1 MVESTTGPEA
11 ITLILLLRFENL
23 QEFLLDPGVPKM
35 SRSPILSTA
44 KKVARKPS
52 SASRARVATSLA
64 VRRSSATASEV
75 NERLLKYTRVAVWE
89 GELAPLRVISVSPQH
104 LSFLSGL
111 KLGTAR
117 PQSWDDIIHPLDRER
132 VAQFFNTIEARSL
145 PVSIEYRVVD
155 AQGSVMWIRHG
166 VDELIGSRATAG
178 ARGWIE
184 DIQREKEFQ
193 LESLR
198 VSERE
203 QQRIGQDLHDDLCQ
217 VLAGLSCL
225 MRVVESR
232 IAAKAPEEVAT
243 LKELNQ
249 QLVDAML
256 RTRALTHGLFP
267 GKVQVSDIRGA
278 LLELVS
284 QVRARFAVE
293 IQTKFEGRFPK
304 HSSPQIIQIYRIVQ
318 ESINNALKHG
328 RAKKIDVR
336 LEAQTDRMELSV
348 TDDGSGLS
356 ISENPAPGVGLSIM
370 NYRAAALG
378 GEIVV
383 QNAAS
388 SGVVVRLKYPF
399 VSA

>member
-1 MVESTTGPEA
+1 
-11 ITLILLLRFENL
+11 
-23 QEFLLDPGVPKM
+23 M
-35 SRSPILSTA
+35 SRTSILSTA
-44 KKVARKPS
+44 KKPVRKS
-52 SASRARVATSLA
+52 TTASRARAA
-64 VRRSSATASEV
+64 AAPAIRRSPAGIAEV
-75 NERLLKYTRVAVWE
+75 SERLLKHTRVAVWE
-89 GELAPLRVISVSPQH
+89 GSLSPLQVNTVSPQH
-104 LSFLSGL
+104 LSLLSGL
-111 KLGTAR
+111 KLNSRQPHT
-117 PQSWDDIIHPLDRER
+117 WNEIVHPLDRAR
-132 VAQFFNTIEARSL
+132 VTEFFDAVEKLSL
-145 PVSIEYRVVD
+145 PSSLEYRVLD
-155 AQGSVMWIRHG
+155 AQGSVIWIRHG
-166 VDELIGSRATAG
+166 VDELFSSRAGTG

-203 QQRIGQDLHDDLCQ
+203 QHRIGQDLHDDLCQ

-232 IAAKAPEEVAT
+232 ISAKAPEEVAT

-284 QVRARFAVE
+284 QVRTRFAVE

-336 LEAQTDRMELSV
+336 LEAQTDRMELTV
-348 TDDGSGLS
+348 TDNGSGLNH
-356 ISENPAPGVGLSIM
+356 SENTAPGVGLSIM

-388 SGVVVRLKYPF
+388 PGVVVRLKYPF

>member
-23 QEFLLDPGVPKM
+23 QDFLLDRRVIKM
-35 SRSPILSTA
+35 SRSAILPTA
-44 KKVARKPS
+44 KKPARK
-52 SASRARVATSLA
+52 SASAPRARVAVA
-64 VRRSSATASEV
+64 PAFRRGPSPIVDA
-75 NERLLKYTRVAVWE
+75 NERLLKHTKVAVWE
-89 GELAPLRVISVSPQH
+89 GQLTPLSIHSVSPQH

-111 KLGTAR
+111 KLDSSR
-117 PQSWDDIIHPLDRER
+117 PQAWSDIVHPLDRVR
-132 VAQFFNTIEARSL
+132 VKEFFNGLAAHSL
-145 PVSIEYRVVD
+145 PASIEYRVVD
-155 AQGSVMWIRHG
+155 AHGSVVWIRHG
-166 VDELIGSRATAG
+166 VDELFGSRADAG

-203 QQRIGQDLHDDLCQ
+203 QHRIGQDLHDDLCQ

-232 IAAKAPEEVAT
+232 ISVKAPEEVAT

-284 QVRARFAVE
+284 QVRARFSVE

-304 HSSPQIIQIYRIVQ
+304 HSPEQIIQIYRIVQ

-328 RAKKIDVR
+328 RAKKIDVL
-336 LEAQTDRMELSV
+336 LEARADRMELTV
-348 TDDGSGLS
+348 TDDGRGLAHA
-356 ISENPAPGVGLSIM
+356 ENPAPGVGLSIM
-370 NYRAAALG
+370 SYRAAALG

-383 QNAAS
+383 QNAAA
-388 SGVVVRLKYPF
+388 SGVAVRLKYPF

>member
-1 MVESTTGPEA
+1 MVESTTDPEA
-11 ITLILLLRFENL
+11 ITLILLLHFQDL
-23 QEFLLDPGVPKM
+23 QESQVERSASKM
-35 SRSPILSTA
+35 SRTAILSVV
-44 KKVARKPS
+44 KKAAPKS
-52 SASRARVATSLA
+52 ATASRARAA
-64 VRRSSATASEV
+64 AAPAIRRSSSTTSTGH
-75 NERLLKYTRVAVWE
+75 ERLLKHTKVAIWE
-89 GELAPLRVISVSPQH
+89 GSLQPLKVQAVTPHH

-111 KLGTAR
+111 RLDTR
-117 PQSWDDIIHPLDRER
+117 QPQPWSEIVHPLDRDR
-132 VAQFFNTIEARSL
+132 VADFFKNVSASNL
-145 PVSIEYRVVD
+145 PVSLEYRVVD
-155 AQGSVMWIRHG
+155 AHGSAIWIRHG
-166 VDELIGSRATAG
+166 VDEVSG
-178 ARGWIE
+178 ARAQGWIE

-232 IAAKAPEEVAT
+232 IAKKAPEEVAT

-284 QVRARFAVE
+284 QVRTRFSVE
-293 IQTKFEGRFPK
+293 IQTRFEGRFPK
-304 HSSPQIIQIYRIVQ
+304 HASPQIIQIYRIVQ
-318 ESINNALKHG
+318 EAINNALKHG
-328 RAKKIDVR
+328 RAKKIDVL
-336 LEAQTDRMELSV
+336 LEAQVDWMELTV
-348 TDDGSGLS
+348 TDDGSGLGS
-356 ISENPAPGVGLSIM
+356 SENAAPGVGLSIM
-370 NYRAAALG
+370 NHRAAALG
-378 GEIVV
+378 GEIAV
-383 QNAAS
+383 QNGSS

>member
-1 MVESTTGPEA
+1 
-11 ITLILLLRFENL
+11 
-23 QEFLLDPGVPKM
+23 M
-35 SRSPILSTA
+35 SRTAILSTA
-44 KKVARKPS
+44 KKPARKS
-52 SASRARVATSLA
+52 TTASRARAA
-64 VRRSSATASEV
+64 AAPAIRRSPVTSSNV
-75 NERLLKYTRVAVWE
+75 SERLLKHTKVAVWE
-89 GELAPLRVISVSPQH
+89 GPISPLQISSVSPQH

-111 KLGTAR
+111 RLETR
-117 PQSWDDIIHPLDRER
+117 QPHTWTEIIHPLDRAR
-132 VAQFFNTIEARSL
+132 VAEFFDSLETQSL
-145 PVSIEYRVVD
+145 PASLEYRVLD
-155 AQGSVMWIRHG
+155 AQGSVIWIRHG
-166 VDELIGSRATAG
+166 VDELFSSRAGAS

-225 MRVVESR
+225 MRVVEGR
-232 IAAKAPEEVAT
+232 ISVKAPEEVAT

-249 QLVDAML
+249 QIVDAML

-284 QVRARFAVE
+284 QVRTRFSIE

-318 ESINNALKHG
+318 EAINNALKHG
-328 RAKKIDVR
+328 RAKKIDVL
-336 LEAQTDRMELSV
+336 LEAQTDLMELTV
-348 TDDGSGLS
+348 TDDGRGLTN
-356 ISENPAPGVGLSIM
+356 SENPAPGVGLSIM

-383 QNAAS
+383 QNAAP

>member
-1 MVESTTGPEA
+1 
-11 ITLILLLRFENL
+11 
-23 QEFLLDPGVPKM
+23 M
-35 SRSPILSTA
+35 SRSAILSTA
-44 KKVARKPS
+44 KKTARKS
-52 SASRARVATSLA
+52 RAASRARVAA
-64 VRRSSATASEV
+64 GPAIRRSQATTSEV
-75 NERLLKYTRVAVWE
+75 SERLLKYTKVAVWE
-89 GELAPLRVISVSPQH
+89 GALAPLRIDSVSPQH
-104 LSFLSGL
+104 LSAFSGL
-111 KLGTAR
+111 KLDSSR
-117 PQSWDDIIHPLDRER
+117 PQAWNDVVHPLDRER
-132 VAQFFNTIEARSL
+132 VAEFFNRVETQSL
-145 PVSIEYRVVD
+145 PASIEYRVVD
-155 AQGSVMWIRHG
+155 AQGSVVWIRHG
-166 VDELIGSRATAG
+166 VDEIFAARTGLG

-293 IQTKFEGRFPK
+293 IHTKFEGRFPK
-304 HSSPQIIQIYRIVQ
+304 HSPAQIIQIYRIVQ
-318 ESINNALKHG
+318 EAINNALKHG
-328 RAKKIDVR
+328 RAKKIDVL
-336 LEAQTDRMELSV
+336 LEARADRMELTV
-348 TDDGSGLS
+348 TDDGSGLTH
-356 ISENPAPGVGLSIM
+356 SENPAPGVGLSIM

-383 QNAAS
+383 QNTAS
-388 SGVVVRLKYPF
+388 HGVVVRLKYPF